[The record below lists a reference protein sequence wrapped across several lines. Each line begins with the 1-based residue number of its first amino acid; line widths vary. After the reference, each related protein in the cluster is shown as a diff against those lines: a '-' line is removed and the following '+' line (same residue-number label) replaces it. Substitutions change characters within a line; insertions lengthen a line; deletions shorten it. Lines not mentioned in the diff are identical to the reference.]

1 MAAEWMPVR
10 LSAMHHQHVAMGAV
24 MEEREGWQLPARF
37 GTVDEELQRLKSGA
51 GLLDISSM
59 TKLGVQGENASAF
72 LSQACSAGQLPEL
85 GAVSQVTIV
94 ADGQSFQVSLA
105 RLADDDFLVL
115 TAPDQ
120 AIAMSAALEAAAEG
134 CAHIFDL
141 SSTLA
146 AAQITGPAA
155 SRVLAGITEFNC
167 SPQAF
172 PDGSCA
178 QTQAAEIHAMLVR
191 TDLGDLPSYQLFFS
205 RDFGEYMWETLLET
219 AEYFGGGP
227 VGLEAMSELRR
238 TS

>member
-1 MAAEWMPVR
+1 M
-10 LSAMHHQHVAMGAV
+10 SAMHHQHIAMGAV

-37 GTVDEELQRLKSGA
+37 GVVDEELQRLQSGV
-51 GLLDISSM
+51 GLLDVSPM
-59 TKLGVQGENASAF
+59 TKLNIQGGDTAAFMNA
-72 LSQACSAGQLPEL
+72 ACSAGQLPEL
-85 GAVSQVTIV
+85 GAVSQVTIT
-94 ADGQSFQVSLA
+94 ADGRSFQVSLA

-115 TAPDQ
+115 TAPNQ
-120 AIAMSAALEAAAEG
+120 AGPMSAALASTAEG

-146 AAQITGPAA
+146 AAQITGSAA
-155 SRVLAGITEFNC
+155 ARVLTGITEFNC

-178 QTQAAEIHAMLVR
+178 QTQASEIHATLVR
-191 TDLGDLPSYQLFFS
+191 ADLGDLPSYQLFFS